1 MAQWLTNPTR
11 NHEVAGL
18 IPGLAEWRK
27 RLEGKVLFE
36 KYQVLH
42 LLGACRADPVKTLKQ
57 LNAEILF
64 LKA

>member
-1 MAQWLTNPTR
+1 MF
-11 NHEVAGL
+11 
-18 IPGLAEWRK
+18 AEWRK
-27 RLEGKVLFE
+27 CLEGKVLFE